1 MDAVYP
7 SWDTWGLS
15 FLCFQLSPSLPEP
28 SNVLLPF
35 PPPSLCPQ
43 THQGFF
49 DSVRQM
55 TSQPRSLQHLC
66 RCALRRHLGKGID
79 ETISRLDIPSSL
91 MEYLLLRNDGEIR
104 WIKWNTWD
112 RSQEREWFAFTITK
126 RMVAIIC
133 VFCINL
139 LINQLSIL
147 PMKMWYYFSE
157 LIYVLVWIVFVWTI
171 GRNEKTSQNVLT
183 TTQTVWL
190 STTSQAASSA
200 QVKATTHYRQ
210 VHYCFHLYSIFST
223 WRRENTRRGN
233 FLVF

>member
-79 ETISRLDIPSSL
+79 AAISRLDIPSSL

-126 RMVAIIC
+126 SMVAIIC

-190 STTSQAASSA
+190 LTTSQAASSA
-200 QVKATTHYRQ
+200 QVKATTHHRYTIAFI
-210 VHYCFHLYSIFST
+210 CTLFSAHEGE
-223 WRRENTRRGN
+223 RIRGEET
-233 FLVF
+233 F

>member
-1 MDAVYP
+1 MLKLCLLSPATLEVMLNCYAVVP
-7 SWDTWGLS
+7 SCEEWMQS
-15 FLCFQLSPSLPEP
+15 IPPEIHEVCPFHRFQLSRSLPWP
-28 SNVLLPF
+28 SNALLPF
-35 PPPSLCPQ
+35 PSPSLCPQ

-79 ETISRLDIPSSL
+79 AAISRLDIPSSL

-112 RSQEREWFAFTITK
+112 RSQEREWLAFTITTI
-126 RMVAIIC
+126 MVAIIC

-139 LINQLSIL
+139 LIYQLFIL

-157 LIYVLVWIVFVWTI
+157 LIYVLVWIAFVWT
-171 GRNEKTSQNVLT
+171 NHPL
-183 TTQTVWL
+183 
-190 STTSQAASSA
+190 
-200 QVKATTHYRQ
+200 Q

-223 WRRENTRRGN
+223 
-233 FLVF
+233 

>member
-1 MDAVYP
+1 MRFV
-7 SWDTWGLS
+7 LS
-15 FLCFQLSPSLPEP
+15 SVFSSLLHCLNHLMSSSLSHTIPHHLS
-28 SNVLLPF
+28 
-35 PPPSLCPQ
+35 Q

-79 ETISRLDIPSSL
+79 AAISRLDIPSSL

-223 WRRENTRRGN
+223 WRRENARRGSH